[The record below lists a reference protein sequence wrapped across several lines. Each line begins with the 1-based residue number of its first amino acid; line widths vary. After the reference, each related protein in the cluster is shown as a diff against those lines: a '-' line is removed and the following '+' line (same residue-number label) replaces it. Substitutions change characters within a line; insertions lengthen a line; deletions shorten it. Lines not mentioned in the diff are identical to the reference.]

1 MLKRLE
7 MLKRSVNLFTHNFCL
22 LTIGA
27 IINIKV
33 TSTQA
38 YSSRIFFLFRKL
50 EGNISPWTP
59 LYKSFL
65 ILDCD
70 SIPSKMHFP
79 YIVSDEMV

>member
-27 IINIKV
+27 LVNINV
-33 TSTQA
+33 TSLLQS
-38 YSSRIFFLFRKL
+38 YFFSLWQTRGKHQ
-50 EGNISPWTP
+50 PMDT

-79 YIVSDEMV
+79 YIVSDEIV